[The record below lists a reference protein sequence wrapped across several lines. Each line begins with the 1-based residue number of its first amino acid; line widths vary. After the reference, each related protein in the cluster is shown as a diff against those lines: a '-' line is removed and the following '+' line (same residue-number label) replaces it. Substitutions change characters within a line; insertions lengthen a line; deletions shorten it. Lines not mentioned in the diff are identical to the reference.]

1 MPKTYAFKIMIVFQ
15 VVSKL
20 KCCRLKTQWAFD
32 THWEEIDVI
41 SDGNGDLIEGT
52 LKYISI

>member
-1 MPKTYAFKIMIVFQ
+1 MIVFQ
-15 VVSKL
+15 VVFKL